1 MQYYVIEWDREEEDE
16 PWRLYLELDSR
27 GSLRRKV
34 EVYRIG
40 LYQPFDDLDT
50 PPVDPRQLAG
60 SEGQRH
66 PADPGPVCGHL
77 GAEPGDARRL
87 HGDVLLTSKK
97 TGGEILRRFFYC
109 PTYSF
114 ICPVIYRLP

>member
-40 LYQPFDDLDT
+40 LYQPCDDLDT

-60 SEGQRH
+60 SEGSVTQLTRAQF
-66 PADPGPVCGHL
+66 ADIWEQSREMPDGFMGM
-77 GAEPGDARRL
+77 
-87 HGDVLLTSKK
+87 
-97 TGGEILRRFFYC
+97 FY
-109 PTYSF
+109 
-114 ICPVIYRLP
+114 

>member
-50 PPVDPRQLAG
+50 PPVDPRQRAG
-60 SEGQRH
+60 SEGSVTPLPRAQL
-66 PADPGPVCGHL
+66 ADVGVQSREMPDGFMGM
-77 GAEPGDARRL
+77 
-87 HGDVLLTSKK
+87 
-97 TGGEILRRFFYC
+97 FY
-109 PTYSF
+109 
-114 ICPVIYRLP
+114 